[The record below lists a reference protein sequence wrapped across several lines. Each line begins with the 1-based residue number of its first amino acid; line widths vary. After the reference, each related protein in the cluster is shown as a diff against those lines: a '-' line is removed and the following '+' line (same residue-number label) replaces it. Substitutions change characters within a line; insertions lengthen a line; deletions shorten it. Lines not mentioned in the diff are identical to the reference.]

1 MTTNSQEDP
10 PPYTPTLAAGESTL
24 EHGPSRPGSS
34 GWSRIQR
41 RVDTQPTSLL
51 RQLTN
56 SFNNL
61 VNQLDHPQQLQ
72 SQDAWTAYPGQHE
85 ASLRP
90 SNPMHPRSS
99 SSPPPPVAAPS
110 SSRSSSNFVR
120 DFYVAGTAEGI
131 IQPDFEPP
139 TGPPRSIP
147 NSAPDDAR
155 PTQHPAVG
163 HPLLND
169 GRVLV
174 FPRGYKCQKC
184 DNIGYK
190 EADPSRP
197 CKRCW
202 NKYARPFSGPLAY
215 SFSSTSSDGNFQRP
229 LPFPVPQMPRMPGG
243 FEGTSFPPQ
252 PTGSSVP
259 PIIIHQAPT
268 SLPINAVVYTAG
280 DPRIGGVI
288 CWGCGGKGH
297 ISILFLDN
305 MNCQVCSGVGRIFQ

>member
-99 SSPPPPVAAPS
+99 SSPPPPPVAAPS

-120 DFYVAGTAEGI
+120 DFYAAGTAEGI

-155 PTQHPAVG
+155 PTQYPAVG

-184 DNIGYK
+184 MLAFVSHQSIPLIDFQVITLDIRRRIHHDHVNVVGINMPG
-190 EADPSRP
+190 PSLVLSLVPSLQPR
-197 CKRCW
+197 
-202 NKYARPFSGPLAY
+202 ATE
-215 SFSSTSSDGNFQRP
+215 TSSVLYP
-229 LPFPVPQMPRMPGG
+229 
-243 FEGTSFPPQ
+243 S
-252 PTGSSVP
+252 
-259 PIIIHQAPT
+259 
-268 SLPINAVVYTAG
+268 
-280 DPRIGGVI
+280 
-288 CWGCGGKGH
+288 
-297 ISILFLDN
+297 LFLRCHA
-305 MNCQVCSGVGRIFQ
+305 CQAALRVLLFHLSRLDPASPRE